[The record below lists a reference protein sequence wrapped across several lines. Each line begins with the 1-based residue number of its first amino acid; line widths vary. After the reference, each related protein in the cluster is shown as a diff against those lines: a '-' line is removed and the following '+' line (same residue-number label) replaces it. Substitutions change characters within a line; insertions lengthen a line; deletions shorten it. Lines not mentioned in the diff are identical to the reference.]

1 MVLISTGMPLDMKAL
16 NVKFFQYTAVSRKVE
31 REKDKCAHMTI
42 SKGNEWILKSEI
54 NKYGQKN

>member
-42 SKGNEWILKSEI
+42 SKGNE
-54 NKYGQKN
+54 